1 MGKSSSY
8 RGGPGW
14 QGSYLN
20 PTDSTKGYGDKG
32 SSQYSKG
39 GGVKAEGTH
48 MSGDEM
54 KNPRK
59 GAKSA
64 ANKSRVSYSS
74 SKVPV
79 PTGYS

>member
-32 SSQYSKG
+32 KSMYSKG
-39 GGVKAEGTH
+39 GGVHPEGTH
-48 MSGDEM
+48 ISGGEM
-54 KNPRK
+54 QNPRK
-59 GAKSA
+59 GAKGA
-64 ANKSRVSYSS
+64 GNKSKVSYST
-74 SKVPV
+74 SKVSV
-79 PTGYS
+79 PTGKS